1 MPLKALIESVASELV
16 DDPAQV
22 SVTEIAGDQNT
33 LFELRVAKTDLG
45 KVIGREGRTAQA
57 MRSVLSAAAAKVG
70 KRAHLEIID

>member
-1 MPLKALIESVASELV
+1 MPLKALIESAAAELV

-57 MRSVLSAAAAKVG
+57 LRTVLSAAAAKLG

>member
-1 MPLKALIESVASELV
+1 MPLKALVTAVAGELV

-22 SVTEIAGDQNT
+22 SVTEIAGDQDT

-57 MRSVLSAAAAKVG
+57 MRSVLSAAAAKLG

>member
-1 MPLKALIESVASELV
+1 MPLKALIEAVASELV

-57 MRSVLSAAAAKVG
+57 LRSVLSAAASKLG

>member
-1 MPLKALIESVASELV
+1 MPLKALVVAVAGELV

-57 MRSVLSAAAAKVG
+57 MRTVLSAASAKLG
-70 KRAHLEIID
+70 TRAHLEIID